1 MAIISRIRSYGV
13 ISLAI
18 GVLILLLFV
27 LQSWLTGG
35 NGFSIFGG
43 ASDKVGVIN
52 GESIKQD
59 QWRAMLQEQSELF
72 SYNNSQA
79 HGLENDVW
87 NSLIENTLLS
97 PEYQSLGLMVTDE
110 ELDEILFGN
119 FLSAYVKSTFYQG
132 QDSLPFK
139 EQMRESF
146 KKMETDK
153 PNLFT
158 GYRKLVIEKRLKEK
172 YDALVSAGAYV
183 NSLDAKSLFH
193 QANDKASIVYVV
205 KPYAQIMESEISF
218 SNDDIENYYNEHKND
233 RDFKQERS
241 RTISY
246 VRIPLVTSA
255 ADSAATLESLQTIAT
270 AFKAS
275 KTSKADSLFAVTNS
289 GNPANA
295 KVKYALGTFP
305 EPFNSQVFSDSV
317 GRVMGPF
324 VSGGVARVVKL
335 TSRGT
340 EIDSVQARHILFKE
354 KGASGKA
361 KADSL
366 KKVIQ
371 AKKNFAE
378 MATKYSTDPGS
389 AIKGGD
395 LGMFARGAMVPEFDA
410 ACFNG
415 KVGDLQ
421 IVESQFGTHLIEVTK
436 KGSPKAVTYYA
447 QVERPIA
454 PSAATKKETYQK
466 AVDFIQ
472 NHGDSAS
479 FRAGAVESYGGLTSS
494 PNVRPEAT
502 AVSGVQ
508 SASDIIVWTY
518 NPETKEGAISQ
529 PISVDDGIVVVCL
542 MEIKEKG
549 VPSLRNVY
557 DRVKQ
562 EVIKE
567 KKAEKYMAMMTG
579 SSLEEIAGKV
589 SGQVMTFETL
599 SMAMRNIPSSGVQE
613 TESAAV
619 GAAFGL
625 PTGNISAPIQGKGGV
640 YVIQRAADVT
650 RVESPDN
657 YVSFRKD
664 KMRGQK
670 SSAPMTLFNSLR
682 EAAEIEDY
690 RFFPED

>member
-1 MAIISRIRSYGV
+1 MAMISTLRKQGWLV
-13 ISLAI
+13 LALVGI
-18 GVLILLLFV
+18 GIVGFLIPYDAV
-27 LQSWLTGG
+27 MAM
-35 NGFSIFGG
+35 FGG
-43 ASDKVGVIN
+43 PSDKVGVIN
-52 GESIKQD
+52 GENIKQD

-72 SYNNSQA
+72 SYNNSQT

-87 NSLIENTLLS
+87 NNLIENTLLQ
-97 PEYQSLGLMVTDE
+97 PEYQSLGLLVTDE

-119 FLSAYVKSTFYQG
+119 YLSSYVKSTFYQG

-146 KKMETDK
+146 KKMETEK
-153 PNLFT
+153 PTLFT
-158 GYRKLVIEKRLKEK
+158 GYRRLVIEKRLKEK

-193 QANDKASIVYVV
+193 QSNDKAAIVYVV

-218 SNDDIENYYNEHKND
+218 SNEDIETYYNDHKND

-241 RTISY
+241 RTIAY

-255 ADSAATLESLQTIAT
+255 ADSAATLESLQAL
-270 AFKAS
+270 AASFKAS
-275 KTSKADSLFAVTNS
+275 KNAKEDSLFAAING

-295 KVKYALGTFP
+295 KVKYAAGAFP
-305 EPFNSQVFSDSV
+305 EPFNSQVASDSI

-354 KGASGKA
+354 KGAAGKA
-361 KADSL
+361 KCDSL
-366 KKVIQ
+366 KQLISS
-371 AKKNFAE
+371 KKGKFAE
-378 MATKYSTDPGS
+378 LATKYSTDPGS
-389 AIKGGD
+389 AVKGGD
-395 LGMFARGAMVPEFDA
+395 LGMFGRGAMVAEFDA

-421 IVESQFGTHLIEVTK
+421 IVETQFGTHLIEVTK
-436 KGSPKAVTYYA
+436 KGAAKPVSYYA
-447 QVERPIA
+447 QIERPIV
-454 PSAATKKETYQK
+454 PSTATKKETYQK
-466 AVDFIQ
+466 AIDFIQ

-479 FRAGAVESYGGLTSS
+479 FRAGAVESYGGLTYS

-508 SASDIIVWTY
+508 NASEIIGWTY
-518 NPETKEGAISQ
+518 NPETEEGAISQ

-542 MEIKEKG
+542 MEVKEKG

-579 SSLEEIAGKV
+579 SSMEEIAGKV
-589 SGQVMTFETL
+589 SGQVMTFESL

-613 TESAAV
+613 TESAAI

-625 PTGNISAPIQGKGGV
+625 PTGNISAPIKGKGGV

-664 KMRGQK
+664 KLRGQNA
-670 SSAPMTLFNSLR
+670 SAPMTLFNSLR

>member
-1 MAIISRIRSYGV
+1 MAMISTLRKQGWLV
-13 ISLAI
+13 LALVGI
-18 GVLILLLFV
+18 GIVGFLIPYDAV
-27 LQSWLTGG
+27 MAM
-35 NGFSIFGG
+35 FGG
-43 ASDKVGVIN
+43 PSDKVGVIN

-72 SYNNSQA
+72 SYNNSQS

-87 NSLIENTLLS
+87 NNLIENTLLQ

-119 FLSAYVKSTFYQG
+119 FLSSYVKSTFYQG

-146 KKMETDK
+146 KKMETEK

-158 GYRKLVIEKRLKEK
+158 GYRRLVIEKRLKEK
-172 YDALVSAGAYV
+172 YDALVGAGAYV

-193 QANDKASIVYVV
+193 QSNDKASIVYVV

-218 SNDDIENYYNEHKND
+218 SNEDIENYYNEHKND

-241 RTISY
+241 RTIAY

-255 ADSAATLESLQTIAT
+255 ADSSATLESLNAL
-270 AFKAS
+270 AASFKAS
-275 KTSKADSLFAVTNS
+275 KNAKEDSTFAVLNS

-295 KVKYALGTFP
+295 KMKYALGTFP
-305 EPFNSQVFSDSV
+305 EPFNSQILSDSV

-354 KGASGKA
+354 KGAAGKA
-361 KADSL
+361 KCDSL
-366 KKVIQ
+366 KQLITS
-371 AKKNFAE
+371 KKGKFAE
-378 MATKYSTDPGS
+378 LATKYSTDPGS
-389 AIKGGD
+389 AVKGGD
-395 LGMFARGAMVPEFDA
+395 LGMFGRGAMVPEFDA

-421 IVESQFGTHLIEVTK
+421 IVETQFGTHLIEVTK
-436 KGSPKAVTYYA
+436 KGSAKPVTYYA

-466 AVDFIQ
+466 AIDFIQ

-479 FRAGAVESYGGLTSS
+479 FRAGAVESYGGLTYS

-508 SASDIIVWTY
+508 NASEIIGWTY
-518 NPETKEGAISQ
+518 NPETEEGAISQ

-579 SSLEEIAGKV
+579 SSMEEIAGKV
-589 SGQVMTFETL
+589 SAQVMTFENL

-613 TESAAV
+613 TESAAI

-625 PTGNISAPIQGKGGV
+625 PTGNISAPIKGKGGV
-640 YVIQRAADVT
+640 YVIQRIADVT

-657 YVSFRKD
+657 YVTFRKD

-670 SSAPMTLFNSLR
+670 ASAPMTLFNSFR

>member
-1 MAIISRIRSYGV
+1 MAMISTLRKQGWLV
-13 ISLAI
+13 LAI
-18 GVLILLLFV
+18 VGIGIVGFLIPYDAV
-27 LQSWLTGG
+27 MAM
-35 NGFSIFGG
+35 FGG
-43 ASDKVGVIN
+43 SSDKVGVIN
-52 GESIKQD
+52 GENIKQD

-87 NSLIENTLLS
+87 NNLIENTLLQ

-119 FLSAYVKSTFYQG
+119 FLSSYVKSTFYQG

-158 GYRKLVIEKRLKEK
+158 GYRRLVIEKRLKEK

-193 QANDKASIVYVV
+193 QSNDKASIVYVV

-255 ADSAATLESLQTIAT
+255 ADSAATLESLQTIAK

-275 KTSKADSLFAVTNS
+275 KTAKADSLFAITNS

-295 KVKYALGTFP
+295 KVKYALGSFP
-305 EPFNSQVFSDSV
+305 EPFNSQAFSDSV

-324 VSGGVARVVKL
+324 VSGGVARVIKL

-479 FRAGAVESYGGLTSS
+479 FRAGAVETYGGLTYS

-518 NPETKEGAISQ
+518 NPETKEGSISQ

-567 KKAEKYMAMMTG
+567 KKAEKYMALMTG

-599 SMAMRNIPSSGVQE
+599 SMAMRNIPTSGVQE
-613 TESAAV
+613 TE
-619 GAAFGL
+619 
-625 PTGNISAPIQGKGGV
+625 
-640 YVIQRAADVT
+640 
-650 RVESPDN
+650 
-657 YVSFRKD
+657 
-664 KMRGQK
+664 
-670 SSAPMTLFNSLR
+670 
-682 EAAEIEDY
+682 
-690 RFFPED
+690 

>member
-1 MAIISRIRSYGV
+1 MAMISTLRKQGWLV
-13 ISLAI
+13 LALVGI
-18 GVLILLLFV
+18 GIVGFLIPYDAV
-27 LQSWLTGG
+27 MAM
-35 NGFSIFGG
+35 FGG
-43 ASDKVGVIN
+43 PSDKVGVIN
-52 GESIKQD
+52 GENIKQD

-72 SYNNSQA
+72 SYNNSQT

-87 NSLIENTLLS
+87 NNLIENTLLQ

-119 FLSAYVKSTFYQG
+119 FLSSYVKSTFYQG

-146 KKMETDK
+146 KKMETEK

-158 GYRKLVIEKRLKEK
+158 GYRRLVVEKRLKEK

-193 QANDKASIVYVV
+193 ASNDKASIVYVV

-218 SNDDIENYYNEHKND
+218 SNEDIENYYNEHKND

-241 RTISY
+241 RTIAY

-255 ADSAATLESLQTIAT
+255 ADSSATLESLNAL
-270 AFKAS
+270 AASFKAS
-275 KTSKADSLFAVTNS
+275 KNAKEDSTFAVLNS

-305 EPFNSQVFSDSV
+305 EPFNTQILSDSI

-324 VSGGVARVVKL
+324 VSGGIARVVKL
-335 TSRGT
+335 TSRGS

-354 KGASGKA
+354 KGAAGKA
-361 KADSL
+361 KCDSL
-366 KKVIQ
+366 KQLITS
-371 AKKNFAE
+371 KKGKFAE
-378 MATKYSTDPGS
+378 LATKYSTDAGS
-389 AIKGGD
+389 AVKGGD
-395 LGMFARGAMVPEFDA
+395 LGMFGRGAMVAEFDA

-415 KVGDLQ
+415 KVGELQ
-421 IVESQFGTHLIEVTK
+421 IVETQFGTHLIEVTK
-436 KGSPKAVTYYA
+436 KGSAKPVTYYA

-479 FRAGAVESYGGLTSS
+479 FRAGAVESYGGLTYS

-508 SASDIIVWTY
+508 NASEIIGWTF
-518 NPETKEGAISQ
+518 NPETEEGAISQ

-579 SSLEEIAGKV
+579 SSMEEIAGKV
-589 SGQVMTFETL
+589 SAQVMTFENL
-599 SMAMRNIPSSGVQE
+599 SMAMRNIPSSGVSE
-613 TESAAV
+613 TESAAI

-625 PTGNISAPIQGKGGV
+625 PTGNISAPIKGKGGV
-640 YVIQRAADVT
+640 YVIQRVADVT

-670 SSAPMTLFNSLR
+670 ASAPMTLFNSLR

>member
-1 MAIISRIRSYGV
+1 MAMISTLRKQGWLV
-13 ISLAI
+13 LALVGI
-18 GVLILLLFV
+18 GIVGFLIPYDAV
-27 LQSWLTGG
+27 MAM
-35 NGFSIFGG
+35 FGG
-43 ASDKVGVIN
+43 PSDKVGVIN

-87 NSLIENTLLS
+87 NNLIENTLLQ

-119 FLSAYVKSTFYQG
+119 FLSSYVKSTFYQG

-146 KKMETDK
+146 KKMETEK

-158 GYRKLVIEKRLKEK
+158 GYRRLVVEKRLKEK

-193 QANDKASIVYVV
+193 ASNDKASIVYVV

-218 SNDDIENYYNEHKND
+218 SNEDIENYYNEHKND

-241 RTISY
+241 RTIAY

-255 ADSAATLESLQTIAT
+255 ADSSATLESLNAL
-270 AFKAS
+270 AASFKAS
-275 KTSKADSLFAVTNS
+275 KNAKEDSTFAVLNS

-305 EPFNSQVFSDSV
+305 EPFNTQILSDSI

-324 VSGGVARVVKL
+324 VSGGIARVVKL
-335 TSRGT
+335 TSRGS

-354 KGASGKA
+354 KGAAGKA
-361 KADSL
+361 KCDSL
-366 KKVIQ
+366 KQLITS
-371 AKKNFAE
+371 KKGKFAE
-378 MATKYSTDPGS
+378 LATKYSTDPGS
-389 AIKGGD
+389 AVKGGD
-395 LGMFARGAMVPEFDA
+395 LGMFGRGAMVAEFDA

-415 KVGDLQ
+415 KVGELQ
-421 IVESQFGTHLIEVTK
+421 IVETQFGTHLIEVTK
-436 KGSPKAVTYYA
+436 KGAAKPVTYYA

-479 FRAGAVESYGGLTSS
+479 FRAGAVESYGGLTYS

-508 SASDIIVWTY
+508 NASEIIGWTY
-518 NPETKEGAISQ
+518 NPETEEGAISQ

-549 VPSLRNVY
+549 VPSLRNAY

-589 SGQVMTFETL
+589 SGQVKKFENL
-599 SMAMRNIPSSGVQE
+599 SMAMRNIPESGVSE
-613 TESAAV
+613 TESAAI

-625 PTGNISAPIQGKGGV
+625 PTGNISAPIKGKGGV
-640 YVIQRAADVT
+640 YVIQRVADVT

-670 SSAPMTLFNSLR
+670 ASAPMTLFNSLR

>member
-1 MAIISRIRSYGV
+1 
-13 ISLAI
+13 
-18 GVLILLLFV
+18 
-27 LQSWLTGG
+27 
-35 NGFSIFGG
+35 
-43 ASDKVGVIN
+43 
-52 GESIKQD
+52 
-59 QWRAMLQEQSELF
+59 
-72 SYNNSQA
+72 
-79 HGLENDVW
+79 
-87 NSLIENTLLS
+87 
-97 PEYQSLGLMVTDE
+97 
-110 ELDEILFGN
+110 
-119 FLSAYVKSTFYQG
+119 VKSTFYQG

-146 KKMETDK
+146 KKMETEK

-158 GYRKLVIEKRLKEK
+158 GYRRLVVEKRLKEK

-193 QANDKASIVYVV
+193 ASNDKASIVYVV

-218 SNDDIENYYNEHKND
+218 SNEDIENYYNEHKND

-241 RTISY
+241 RTIAY

-255 ADSAATLESLQTIAT
+255 ADSSATLESLNAL
-270 AFKAS
+270 AASFKAS
-275 KTSKADSLFAVTNS
+275 KNAKEDSTFAVLNS

-305 EPFNSQVFSDSV
+305 EPFNTQILSDSI

-324 VSGGVARVVKL
+324 VSGGIARVVKL
-335 TSRGT
+335 TSRGS

-354 KGASGKA
+354 KGAAGKA
-361 KADSL
+361 KCDSL
-366 KKVIQ
+366 KQLITS
-371 AKKNFAE
+371 KKGKFAE
-378 MATKYSTDPGS
+378 LATKYSTDAGS
-389 AIKGGD
+389 AVKGGD
-395 LGMFARGAMVPEFDA
+395 LGMFGRGAMVAEFDA

-415 KVGDLQ
+415 KVGELQ
-421 IVESQFGTHLIEVTK
+421 IVETQFGTHLIEVTK
-436 KGSPKAVTYYA
+436 KGTARPVTYYA

-479 FRAGAVESYGGLTSS
+479 FRAGAVESYGGLTYS

-508 SASDIIVWTY
+508 NASEIIGWTY
-518 NPETKEGAISQ
+518 NPETEEGAISQ

-579 SSLEEIAGKV
+579 SSMEEIAGKV
-589 SGQVMTFETL
+589 SAQVMTFENL
-599 SMAMRNIPSSGVQE
+599 SMAMRNIPSSGVSE
-613 TESAAV
+613 TESAAI

-625 PTGNISAPIQGKGGV
+625 PTGNISAPIKGKGGV
-640 YVIQRAADVT
+640 YVIQRVADVT

>member
-1 MAIISRIRSYGV
+1 MAMISTLRKQGWLV
-13 ISLAI
+13 LALVGI
-18 GVLILLLFV
+18 GIVGFLIPYDAV
-27 LQSWLTGG
+27 MAM
-35 NGFSIFGG
+35 FGG
-43 ASDKVGVIN
+43 SSDKVGVIN
-52 GESIKQD
+52 GETIKQD

-87 NSLIENTLLS
+87 NNLVETTLLQ

-110 ELDEILFGN
+110 ELDEILFGKY
-119 FLSAYVKSTFYQG
+119 LSSYVLSTFYQG

-158 GYRKLVIEKRLKEK
+158 GYRRLVIEKRLKEK
-172 YDALVSAGAYV
+172 YDALVGAGAYV

-193 QANDKASIVYVV
+193 QSNDKASIVYVV
-205 KPYAQIMESEISF
+205 KPYVQIMESEITF
-218 SNDDIENYYNEHKND
+218 SNEDIENYYNEHKND

-241 RTISY
+241 RTIAY

-255 ADSAATLESLQTIAT
+255 ADSAATIESLQAL
-270 AFKAS
+270 AVSFKAS
-275 KTSKADSLFAVTNS
+275 KNAKEDSLFAAING

-295 KVKYALGTFP
+295 KVKYAAGSFP
-305 EPFNSQVFSDSV
+305 EPFNTQMAADSI

-324 VSGGVARVVKL
+324 VTEGIARVVKL

-354 KGASGKA
+354 KGPAGKA

-366 KKVIQ
+366 KKEIQ
-371 AKKNFAE
+371 SKKNFAE

-389 AIKGGD
+389 AVKGGD

-421 IVESQFGTHLIEVTK
+421 VVESQFGTHLIEVTK
-436 KGSPKAVTYYA
+436 KGASKPVTYYA
-447 QVERPIA
+447 QVEKTVS

-466 AVDFIQ
+466 AIDFIQ
-472 NHGDSAS
+472 NHGDSVS
-479 FRAGAVESYGGLTSS
+479 FRAGAVESYGGLTYS

-508 SASDIIVWTY
+508 NGSEIISWAY
-518 NPETKEGAISQ
+518 NTETEEGTISQ
-529 PISVDDGIVVVCL
+529 PISVEDGIVVVCL

-589 SGQVMTFETL
+589 SGQVKTFENL
-599 SMAMRNIPSSGVQE
+599 SLAMRNIPESGVSE
-613 TESAAV
+613 TESAAI

-625 PTGNISAPIQGKGGV
+625 PTGNISAPIKGKGGV

-657 YVSFRKD
+657 YVAFRKD

-670 SSAPMTLFNSLR
+670 ASAPTTLFNSLR

>member
-1 MAIISRIRSYGV
+1 MAMISTLRKQGWLV
-13 ISLAI
+13 LALVGI
-18 GVLILLLFV
+18 GIVGFLIPYDA
-27 LQSWLTGG
+27 
-35 NGFSIFGG
+35 IMAMFGG
-43 ASDKVGVIN
+43 PSDKVGVIN
-52 GESIKQD
+52 GETVKQD
-59 QWRAMLQEQSELF
+59 QWRTMLQEQSELF
-72 SYNNSQA
+72 SYNNSQT

-87 NSLIENTLLS
+87 TNLIENTLLQ

-110 ELDEILFGN
+110 ELDEILFGKY
-119 FLSAYVKSTFYQG
+119 LSSYVKSTFYQG

-146 KKMETDK
+146 KKMETEK
-153 PNLFT
+153 PNLFN
-158 GYRKLVIEKRLKEK
+158 GYRRLVIEKRLKEK
-172 YDALVSAGAYV
+172 YDALVGAGAYV

-193 QANDKASIVYVV
+193 QSNDKAAIVYVV

-218 SNDDIENYYNEHKND
+218 SNEDIESYYNEHKND

-241 RTISY
+241 RTIAY
-246 VRIPLVTSA
+246 VRIPLITSA
-255 ADSAATLESLQTIAT
+255 GDSAATIESLQAL
-270 AFKAS
+270 AASLKAS
-275 KTSKADSLFAVTNS
+275 KTAKDDSLFAAING

-295 KVKYALGTFP
+295 KVKYAAGSFP
-305 EPFNSQVFSDSV
+305 EPFNSQLASDSI
-317 GRVMGPF
+317 GRVLGPF
-324 VSGGVARVVKL
+324 VSGGIARVVKL

-354 KGASGKA
+354 KGAAGKA
-361 KADSL
+361 KCDSL
-366 KKVIQ
+366 KQLITS
-371 AKKNFAE
+371 KKGKFAE
-378 MATKYSTDPGS
+378 LATKYSTDPGS
-389 AIKGGD
+389 AVKGGD
-395 LGMFARGAMVPEFDA
+395 LGMFSRGAMVAEFDA

-421 IVESQFGTHLIEVTK
+421 IVETQFGTHLIEVTK
-436 KGSPKAVTYYA
+436 KGAAKPVTYYA
-447 QVERPIA
+447 QIERPIV

-472 NHGDSAS
+472 NHGDSVS
-479 FRAGAVESYGGLTSS
+479 FRAGAVESYGSLIFS

-502 AVSGVQ
+502 AISGVQ
-508 SASDIIVWTY
+508 NASEIISWTY
-518 NPETKEGAISQ
+518 NPETEEGAISQ

-579 SSLEEIAGKV
+579 SSMEEIAGKV
-589 SGQVMTFETL
+589 SSQVMTFESL
-599 SMAMRNIPSSGVQE
+599 SMAMRNIPASGVQE
-613 TESAAV
+613 TESAV
-619 GAAFGL
+619 IGAAFGL
-625 PTGNISAPIQGKGGV
+625 PTGNISAPIKGKGGV

-670 SSAPMTLFNSLR
+670 ASAPMTLFNSLR

>member
-1 MAIISRIRSYGV
+1 MAMISTLRKQGWLV
-13 ISLAI
+13 LALVGI
-18 GVLILLLFV
+18 GIVGFLIPYDAV
-27 LQSWLTGG
+27 MAM
-35 NGFSIFGG
+35 FGG
-43 ASDKVGVIN
+43 PSDKVGVIN

-72 SYNNSQA
+72 SYNNSQT

-87 NSLIENTLLS
+87 NNLIENTLLQ

-119 FLSAYVKSTFYQG
+119 FLSSYVKSTFYQG

-146 KKMETDK
+146 KKMETEK

-158 GYRKLVIEKRLKEK
+158 GYRRLVIEKRLKEK
-172 YDALVSAGAYV
+172 YDALVGAGAYV

-193 QANDKASIVYVV
+193 QSNDKASIVYVV

-218 SNDDIENYYNEHKND
+218 SNEDIENYYNEHKND

-241 RTISY
+241 RTIAY
-246 VRIPLVTSA
+246 VRIPLLTSA
-255 ADSAATLESLQTIAT
+255 ADSSATLESLQTIA
-270 AFKAS
+270 ASFKAN
-275 KTSKADSLFAVTNS
+275 KTSKEDSTFAILNS
-289 GNPANA
+289 GNPANG
-295 KVKYALGTFP
+295 KVKYALGSFP
-305 EPFNSQVFSDSV
+305 EPFNSQVASDSI

-324 VSGGVARVVKL
+324 VSGGIARVVKL

-340 EIDSVQARHILFKE
+340 EVDSVQARHILFKE
-354 KGASGKA
+354 KGAAGKA

-371 AKKNFAE
+371 SKKNFAE

-389 AIKGGD
+389 AVKGGD
-395 LGMFARGAMVPEFDA
+395 LGMFGRGAMVAEFDA

-421 IVESQFGTHLIEVTK
+421 IVETQFGTHLIEVTK
-436 KGSPKAVTYYA
+436 KGAPKTVTYYA

-454 PSAATKKETYQK
+454 PSATTKKETYQK
-466 AVDFIQ
+466 AIDFIQ

-479 FRAGAVESYGGLTSS
+479 FRAGAVESYGGLTYS

-508 SASDIIVWTY
+508 NAAEIIGWTY
-518 NPETKEGAISQ
+518 NPETEEGAISQ

-542 MEIKEKG
+542 MEVKEKG

-589 SGQVMTFETL
+589 SGQVMTFENL
-599 SMAMRNIPSSGVQE
+599 SMAMRNIPASGVQE
-613 TESAAV
+613 TESAAI

-625 PTGNISAPIQGKGGV
+625 PTGNISAPIKGKGGV
-640 YVIQRAADVT
+640 YVIQRVADVT

-670 SSAPMTLFNSLR
+670 ASAPMTLFNSLR

>member
-1 MAIISRIRSYGV
+1 MAMISTLRKQGWLV
-13 ISLAI
+13 LALVGI
-18 GVLILLLFV
+18 GIVGFLIPYDAV
-27 LQSWLTGG
+27 MAM
-35 NGFSIFGG
+35 FGG
-43 ASDKVGVIN
+43 PSDKVGVIN
-52 GESIKQD
+52 GENIKQD

-72 SYNNSQA
+72 SYNNSQT

-87 NSLIENTLLS
+87 NNLIENTLLQ

-119 FLSAYVKSTFYQG
+119 FLSSYVKSTFYQG

-146 KKMETDK
+146 KKMETEK

-158 GYRKLVIEKRLKEK
+158 GYRRLVVEKRLKEK

-193 QANDKASIVYVV
+193 ASNDKASIVYVV

-218 SNDDIENYYNEHKND
+218 SNEDIENYYNEHKND

-241 RTISY
+241 RTIAY

-255 ADSAATLESLQTIAT
+255 ADSSATLESLNAL
-270 AFKAS
+270 AASFKAS
-275 KTSKADSLFAVTNS
+275 KNAKEDSTFAVLNS

-305 EPFNSQVFSDSV
+305 EPFNTQILSDSI

-324 VSGGVARVVKL
+324 VSGGIARVVKL
-335 TSRGT
+335 TSRGS

-354 KGASGKA
+354 KGAAGKA
-361 KADSL
+361 KCDSL
-366 KKVIQ
+366 KQLITS
-371 AKKNFAE
+371 KKGKFAE
-378 MATKYSTDPGS
+378 LATKYSTDAGS
-389 AIKGGD
+389 AVKGGD
-395 LGMFARGAMVPEFDA
+395 LGMFGRGAMVAEFDA

-415 KVGDLQ
+415 KVGELQ
-421 IVESQFGTHLIEVTK
+421 IVETQFGTHLIEVTK
-436 KGSPKAVTYYA
+436 KGAARPVTYYA

-479 FRAGAVESYGGLTSS
+479 FRAGAVESYGGLTYS

-508 SASDIIVWTY
+508 NASEIIGWTY
-518 NPETKEGAISQ
+518 NPETEEGAISQ

-579 SSLEEIAGKV
+579 SSMEEIAGKV
-589 SGQVMTFETL
+589 SAQVMTFENL
-599 SMAMRNIPSSGVQE
+599 SMAMRNIPSSGVSE
-613 TESAAV
+613 TESAAI

-625 PTGNISAPIQGKGGV
+625 PTGNISAPIKGKGGV
-640 YVIQRAADVT
+640 YVIQRVADVT

>member
-1 MAIISRIRSYGV
+1 MAMISTLRKQGWLV
-13 ISLAI
+13 LALVGI
-18 GVLILLLFV
+18 GIVGFLIPYDAV
-27 LQSWLTGG
+27 MAM
-35 NGFSIFGG
+35 FGG
-43 ASDKVGVIN
+43 PSDKVGVIN
-52 GESIKQD
+52 GENIKQD

-72 SYNNSQA
+72 SYNNSQT

-87 NSLIENTLLS
+87 NNLIENTLLQ

-119 FLSAYVKSTFYQG
+119 FLSSYVKSTFYQG

-146 KKMETDK
+146 KKMETEK

-158 GYRKLVIEKRLKEK
+158 GYRRLVVEKRLKEK

-193 QANDKASIVYVV
+193 ASNDKASIVYVV

-218 SNDDIENYYNEHKND
+218 SNEDIENYYNEHKND

-241 RTISY
+241 RTIAY

-255 ADSAATLESLQTIAT
+255 ADSSATLESLNAL
-270 AFKAS
+270 AASFKAS
-275 KTSKADSLFAVTNS
+275 KNAKEDSTFAVLNS

-305 EPFNSQVFSDSV
+305 EPFNTQILSDSI

-324 VSGGVARVVKL
+324 VSGGIARVVKL
-335 TSRGT
+335 TSRGS

-354 KGASGKA
+354 KGAAGKA
-361 KADSL
+361 KCDSL
-366 KKVIQ
+366 KQLITS
-371 AKKNFAE
+371 KKGKFAE
-378 MATKYSTDPGS
+378 LATKYSTDAGS
-389 AIKGGD
+389 AVKGGD
-395 LGMFARGAMVPEFDA
+395 LGMFGRGAMVAEFDA

-415 KVGDLQ
+415 KVGELQ
-421 IVESQFGTHLIEVTK
+421 IVETQFGTHLIEVTK
-436 KGSPKAVTYYA
+436 KGAARPVTYYA

-479 FRAGAVESYGGLTSS
+479 FRAGAVESYGGLTYS

-508 SASDIIVWTY
+508 NASEIIGWTY
-518 NPETKEGAISQ
+518 NPETEEGAISQ

-579 SSLEEIAGKV
+579 SSMEEIAGKV
-589 SGQVMTFETL
+589 SAQVMTFENL
-599 SMAMRNIPSSGVQE
+599 SMAMRNIPSSGVSE
-613 TESAAV
+613 TESAAI

-625 PTGNISAPIQGKGGV
+625 PTGNISAPIKGKGGV
-640 YVIQRAADVT
+640 YVIQRVADVT

-670 SSAPMTLFNSLR
+670 ASAPMTLFNSLR

>member
-1 MAIISRIRSYGV
+1 MAMISTLRKQGWLV
-13 ISLAI
+13 LALVGI
-18 GVLILLLFV
+18 GIVGFLIPYDAV
-27 LQSWLTGG
+27 MAM
-35 NGFSIFGG
+35 FGG
-43 ASDKVGVIN
+43 SSDKVGVIN

-146 KKMETDK
+146 KKMETEK

-172 YDALVSAGAYV
+172 YDALVGAGAYV

-193 QANDKASIVYVV
+193 QSNDKASIVYVV

-255 ADSAATLESLQTIAT
+255 ADSAATLESLQTIAA

-275 KTSKADSLFAVTNS
+275 KTAKADSLFAITNS

-295 KVKYALGTFP
+295 KVKYALGSFP

-436 KGSPKAVTYYA
+436 KGSPKAVNYYA

-479 FRAGAVESYGGLTSS
+479 FRAGAVESYGGLTYS

-508 SASDIIVWTY
+508 SASNIIVWTY
-518 NPETKEGAISQ
+518 NPATKEGSISQ

-599 SMAMRNIPSSGVQE
+599 SMAMRNIPTSGVQE

>member
-1 MAIISRIRSYGV
+1 MISTLRKQGWLVLALVGIGIVGFLIPYDAVMAM
-13 ISLAI
+13 
-18 GVLILLLFV
+18 
-27 LQSWLTGG
+27 
-35 NGFSIFGG
+35 FGG
-43 ASDKVGVIN
+43 PSDKVGVIN

-87 NSLIENTLLS
+87 NNLIENTLLQ

-119 FLSAYVKSTFYQG
+119 FLSSYVKSTFYQG

-158 GYRKLVIEKRLKEK
+158 GYRRLVIEKRLKEK

-218 SNDDIENYYNEHKND
+218 SNDDIESYYNEHKND

-255 ADSAATLESLQTIAT
+255 ADSAATLESLQTIAA

-275 KTSKADSLFAVTNS
+275 KTAKADSLFAITNS

-295 KVKYALGTFP
+295 KVKYALGSFP

-371 AKKNFAE
+371 SKKNFAE

-395 LGMFARGAMVPEFDA
+395 LGMFGRGAMVAEFDA

-421 IVESQFGTHLIEVTK
+421 IVETQFGTHLIEVTK
-436 KGSPKAVTYYA
+436 KGAPKAVTYYA

-479 FRAGAVESYGGLTSS
+479 FRAGAVESYGGLTYS
-494 PNVRPEAT
+494 PNVRPEST
-502 AVSGVQ
+502 AVNGVQ

-518 NPETKEGAISQ
+518 NPETKEGSISQ

-613 TESAAV
+613 TESAAI

-670 SSAPMTLFNSLR
+670 SSAPMSLFNSLR
-682 EAAEIEDY
+682 ESAEIEDY

>member
-1 MAIISRIRSYGV
+1 MAMISTLRKQGWLV
-13 ISLAI
+13 LALVGI
-18 GVLILLLFV
+18 GIVGFLIPYDAV
-27 LQSWLTGG
+27 MAM
-35 NGFSIFGG
+35 FGG
-43 ASDKVGVIN
+43 PSDKVGVIN
-52 GESIKQD
+52 GENIKQD

-72 SYNNSQA
+72 SYNNSQT

-87 NSLIENTLLS
+87 NNLIENTLLQ

-110 ELDEILFGN
+110 ELDEILFGKY
-119 FLSAYVKSTFYQG
+119 LSSYVKSTFYQG

-146 KKMETDK
+146 KKMETEK
-153 PNLFT
+153 PTLFT
-158 GYRKLVIEKRLKEK
+158 GYRRLVIEKRLKEK

-193 QANDKASIVYVV
+193 QSNDKAAIVYVV

-218 SNDDIENYYNEHKND
+218 SNEDIETYYNDHKND

-241 RTISY
+241 RTIAY

-255 ADSAATLESLQTIAT
+255 ADSAATLESLQAL
-270 AFKAS
+270 AASFKAS
-275 KTSKADSLFAVTNS
+275 KNAKEDSLFAAING

-295 KVKYALGTFP
+295 KVKYAAGTFP
-305 EPFNSQVFSDSV
+305 EPFNSQVTSDSI

-354 KGASGKA
+354 KGAAGKA
-361 KADSL
+361 KCDSL
-366 KKVIQ
+366 KQLISS
-371 AKKNFAE
+371 KKGKFAE
-378 MATKYSTDPGS
+378 LATKFSTDPGS
-389 AIKGGD
+389 AVKGGD
-395 LGMFARGAMVPEFDA
+395 LGMFGRGAMVAEFDA

-421 IVESQFGTHLIEVTK
+421 IVETQFGTHLIEVTK
-436 KGSPKAVTYYA
+436 KGAAKPVSYYA
-447 QVERPIA
+447 QIERPIA
-454 PSAATKKETYQK
+454 PSTATKKDTYQK
-466 AVDFIQ
+466 AIDFIQ

-479 FRAGAVESYGGLTSS
+479 FRAGAVESYGGLTYS

-508 SASDIIVWTY
+508 NASEIIGWTY
-518 NPETKEGAISQ
+518 NPETEEGAISQ

-542 MEIKEKG
+542 MEVKEKG

-579 SSLEEIAGKV
+579 SSMEEIASKV
-589 SGQVMTFETL
+589 SGQVMTFESL

-613 TESAAV
+613 TESAAI

-625 PTGNISAPIQGKGGV
+625 PTGNISAPIKGKGGV

-664 KMRGQK
+664 KLRGQK
-670 SSAPMTLFNSLR
+670 ASAPMTLFNSLR

>member
-1 MAIISRIRSYGV
+1 MAMISTLRKQGWLV
-13 ISLAI
+13 LALVGI
-18 GVLILLLFV
+18 GIVGFLIPYDAV
-27 LQSWLTGG
+27 MAM
-35 NGFSIFGG
+35 FGG

-72 SYNNSQA
+72 SYDNSQT

-87 NSLIENTLLS
+87 TNLIETTLLQ

-110 ELDEILFGN
+110 ELDEILFGKY
-119 FLSAYVKSTFYQG
+119 LSSYVKSTFYQG

-146 KKMETDK
+146 KKMETEK

-158 GYRKLVIEKRLKEK
+158 GYKRMVVEKRLKEK
-172 YDALVSAGAYV
+172 YDALVGAGSYV
-183 NSLDAKSLFH
+183 NSLDAKRLFH
-193 QANDKASIVYVV
+193 QSNDKASIVYVV

-218 SNDDIENYYNEHKND
+218 SNEDIETYYNEHKND

-241 RTISY
+241 RTVAY
-246 VRIPLVTSA
+246 VRIPLLTSA
-255 ADSAATLESLQTIAT
+255 ADSSATLESLQTIA
-270 AFKAS
+270 ASFKAN
-275 KTSKADSLFAVTNS
+275 KTSKEDSTFAVLNS
-289 GNPANA
+289 GNPANG
-295 KVKYALGTFP
+295 KVKYALGSFP
-305 EPFNSQVFSDSV
+305 EPFNSQALSDSI

-324 VSGGVARVVKL
+324 VSGGIARVAKI

-340 EIDSVQARHILFKE
+340 EVDSVQARHILFKE
-354 KGASGKA
+354 KGAAGKA

-371 AKKNFAE
+371 SKKNFAE

-389 AIKGGD
+389 AVKGGD
-395 LGMFARGAMVPEFDA
+395 LGMFGRGAMVAEFDA

-421 IVESQFGTHLIEVTK
+421 IVETQFGTHLIEVTK
-436 KGSPKAVTYYA
+436 KGAAKAVTYYA
-447 QVERPIA
+447 QVERPIS

-479 FRAGAVESYGGLTSS
+479 FRAGAVESYGGLTYS
-494 PNVRPEAT
+494 PNVRPDAT

-508 SASDIIVWTY
+508 NASEIIVWTY
-518 NPETKEGAISQ
+518 NEDTEEGAISQ

-579 SSLEEIAGKV
+579 GSMEEIAGKV
-589 SGQVMTFETL
+589 SGQVMTFEAL

-613 TESAAV
+613 TESAAI

-625 PTGNISAPIQGKGGV
+625 PTGNISAPIKGKGGV
-640 YVIQRAADVT
+640 YVIQRVADVT
-650 RVESPDN
+650 NVESPDN

-664 KMRGQK
+664 KIRGQK
-670 SSAPMTLFNSLR
+670 ASAPATLFNSLR

>member
-1 MAIISRIRSYGV
+1 MAMISTLRKQGWLV
-13 ISLAI
+13 LALVGI
-18 GVLILLLFV
+18 GIVGFLIPYDAV
-27 LQSWLTGG
+27 MAM
-35 NGFSIFGG
+35 FGG

-52 GESIKQD
+52 GETIKQD

-87 NSLIENTLLS
+87 NNLIENTLLQ

-119 FLSAYVKSTFYQG
+119 FLSSYVKSTFYQG

-146 KKMETDK
+146 KKMETEK

-158 GYRKLVIEKRLKEK
+158 GYRRLVVEKRLKEK
-172 YDALVSAGAYV
+172 YDALVGAGAYV

-193 QANDKASIVYVV
+193 QSNDKASIVYVV

-241 RTISY
+241 RTIAY
-246 VRIPLVTSA
+246 VRIPLLTSS
-255 ADSAATLESLQTIAT
+255 ADSAATLESLQTIA
-270 AFKAS
+270 ASFKAS
-275 KTSKADSLFAVTNS
+275 KSAKDDSTFAILNS
-289 GNPANA
+289 GNIANG
-295 KVKYALGTFP
+295 KVKYAAGSFP
-305 EPFNSQVFSDSV
+305 EPFNSQIFADSI

-324 VSGGVARVVKL
+324 VAGGVARVVKL

-354 KGASGKA
+354 KGAAGKA

-366 KKVIQ
+366 KSVIQ
-371 AKKNFAE
+371 SKKNFAE

-389 AIKGGD
+389 AVKGGD

-436 KGSPKAVTYYA
+436 KGAPKPVTYYA
-447 QVERPIA
+447 QIERPIS
-454 PSAATKKETYQK
+454 PSAATKKDTYQK
-466 AVDFIQ
+466 AIDFIQ
-472 NHGDSAS
+472 SHGDSVS
-479 FRAGAVESYGGLTSS
+479 FRAGAVESYGGLTYS

-508 SASDIIVWTY
+508 NASEIINWTY
-518 NPETKEGAISQ
+518 NRETEEGAISQ

-589 SGQVMTFETL
+589 SGQVKTFENL
-599 SMAMRNIPSSGVQE
+599 SMAMRNIPESGIQE
-613 TESAAV
+613 TESAAI

-625 PTGNISAPIQGKGGV
+625 PTGNISAPIKGKGGI

-670 SSAPMTLFNSLR
+670 ASAPMTLFGSLR

-690 RFFPED
+690 RFYQED

>member
-1 MAIISRIRSYGV
+1 MISTLRKQGWLVLALVGIGIVGFLIPYDAVMAM
-13 ISLAI
+13 
-18 GVLILLLFV
+18 
-27 LQSWLTGG
+27 
-35 NGFSIFGG
+35 FGG
-43 ASDKVGVIN
+43 PSDKVGVIN

-72 SYNNSQA
+72 SYNNSQT

-87 NSLIENTLLS
+87 NNLIESTLLQ
-97 PEYQSLGLMVTDE
+97 PEYKSLGLMVTDE

-119 FLSAYVKSTFYQG
+119 FLSSYVKSTFYQG
-132 QDSLPFK
+132 KDSLPFK

-146 KKMETDK
+146 KQMETEK

-158 GYRKLVIEKRLKEK
+158 GYRRIVIEKRLKEK

-193 QANDKASIVYVV
+193 QSNDKAAVVYVV
-205 KPYAQIMESEISF
+205 KPYAQIQDSEISF
-218 SNDDIENYYNEHKND
+218 SDEDIEKYYNEHKND

-241 RTISY
+241 RTIAY

-255 ADSAATLESLQTIAT
+255 ADSTATLESLNAL
-270 AFKAS
+270 AASFKAS
-275 KTSKADSLFAVTNS
+275 KTVKEDSTFAILNS
-289 GNPANA
+289 GNPANG
-295 KVKYALGTFP
+295 KVKYSLGTFP
-305 EPFNSQVFSDSV
+305 EPYNSLALSDSI
-317 GRVMGPF
+317 GKVMGPF
-324 VSGGVARVVKL
+324 VSSGVARVVKL
-335 TSRGT
+335 TSRKS
-340 EIDSVQARHILFKE
+340 EVDSVQARHILFTE
-354 KGASGKA
+354 KGAGGKA
-361 KADSL
+361 KADSVR
-366 KKVIQ
+366 KVIQ
-371 AKKNFAE
+371 SKKNFAE
-378 MATKYSTDPGS
+378 MATKYSKDPGS
-389 AIKGGD
+389 AVKGGD
-395 LGMFARGAMVPEFDA
+395 LGMFGRGAMVAEFDA

-421 IVESQFGTHLIEVTK
+421 IVETQYGTHLIEVTK
-436 KGSPKAVTYYA
+436 KGAARPVTYYA
-447 QVERPIA
+447 QIERPIS
-454 PSAATKKETYQK
+454 PSAATKKATYQK

-472 NHGDSAS
+472 SHGDSVS
-479 FRAGAVESYGGLTSS
+479 FRAGAVESYGGLTYS
-494 PNVRPEAT
+494 PNIRPEAT

-508 SASDIIVWTY
+508 NASEIIGWTY
-518 NPETKEGAISQ
+518 NPETEEGSISQ
-529 PISVDDGIVVVCL
+529 PISVEDGIVVVCL

-562 EVIKE
+562 EVIKD

-589 SGQVMTFETL
+589 SGQVKTFENL
-599 SMAMRNIPSSGVQE
+599 SMAMRNIPESGVQE
-613 TESAAV
+613 TESSV
-619 GAAFGL
+619 IGAAFGL
-625 PTGNISAPIQGKGGV
+625 PTGNISAPIKGKGGV

-657 YVSFRKD
+657 YVTFRKD

-670 SSAPMTLFNSLR
+670 ASAPMTLFNSLR
-682 EAAEIEDY
+682 ESAEIEDY

>member
-1 MAIISRIRSYGV
+1 MAMISTLRKQGWLV
-13 ISLAI
+13 LALVGI
-18 GVLILLLFV
+18 GIVGFLIPYDAV
-27 LQSWLTGG
+27 MAM
-35 NGFSIFGG
+35 FGG
-43 ASDKVGVIN
+43 PSDKVGVIN

-87 NSLIENTLLS
+87 NNLIENTLLQ

-119 FLSAYVKSTFYQG
+119 FLSSYVKSTFYQG

-146 KKMETDK
+146 KKMETEK

-158 GYRKLVIEKRLKEK
+158 GYRRLVIEKRLKEK
-172 YDALVSAGAYV
+172 YDALVGAGAYV

-193 QANDKASIVYVV
+193 QSNDKASIVYVV

-218 SNDDIENYYNEHKND
+218 SNEDIENYYNEHKND

-241 RTISY
+241 RTVAY
-246 VRIPLVTSA
+246 VRIPLLTSA
-255 ADSAATLESLQTIAT
+255 ADSSATLESLQTIA
-270 AFKAS
+270 ASFKAN
-275 KTSKADSLFAVTNS
+275 KTSKEDSTFAILNS
-289 GNPANA
+289 GNPANG
-295 KVKYALGTFP
+295 KVKYAFGSFP
-305 EPFNSQVFSDSV
+305 EPFNSQVASDSI

-324 VSGGVARVVKL
+324 VSGGIARVVKL

-340 EIDSVQARHILFKE
+340 EVDSVQARHILFKE
-354 KGASGKA
+354 KGAAGKA

-371 AKKNFAE
+371 SKKNFAE

-389 AIKGGD
+389 AVKGGD
-395 LGMFARGAMVPEFDA
+395 LGMFGRGAMVAEFDA

-421 IVESQFGTHLIEVTK
+421 IVETQFGTHLIEVTK
-436 KGSPKAVTYYA
+436 KGAPKAVTYYA

-466 AVDFIQ
+466 AIDFIQ
-472 NHGDSAS
+472 THGDSAS
-479 FRAGAVESYGGLTSS
+479 FRAGAVESYGGLTYS

-502 AVSGVQ
+502 AISGVQ
-508 SASDIIVWTY
+508 NASEIIGWTY
-518 NPETKEGAISQ
+518 NPETEEGAISQ

-579 SSLEEIAGKV
+579 SSMEEIASKV
-589 SGQVMTFETL
+589 SAQVMTFESL
-599 SMAMRNIPSSGVQE
+599 SMAMRNIPASGVQE
-613 TESAAV
+613 TESAAI

-625 PTGNISAPIQGKGGV
+625 PTGNISAPIKGKGGV

-670 SSAPMTLFNSLR
+670 ASAPASLFNSLR

>member
-1 MAIISRIRSYGV
+1 MISTLRKQGWLVLALVGIGIVGFLIPYDAVMAM
-13 ISLAI
+13 
-18 GVLILLLFV
+18 
-27 LQSWLTGG
+27 
-35 NGFSIFGG
+35 FGG

-59 QWRAMLQEQSELF
+59 QWRTMLQEQSELF
-72 SYNNSQA
+72 SYNNSQT

-87 NSLIENTLLS
+87 NNLIETTLLQ

-110 ELDEILFGN
+110 ELDDILFGN
-119 FLSAYVKSTFYQG
+119 FLSSYVKSTFYQG

-146 KKMETDK
+146 KKMESEK
-153 PNLFT
+153 PNLYV
-158 GYRKLVIEKRLKEK
+158 GYRRLVVEKRLKEK
-172 YDALVSAGAYV
+172 YDALVGHGAYV

-193 QANDKASIVYVV
+193 QSNDKASIVYVV
-205 KPYAQIMESEISF
+205 KPYAQIMEGEISF
-218 SNDDIENYYNEHKND
+218 SNEDIENYYNEHKND

-241 RTISY
+241 RTIAY

-255 ADSAATLESLQTIAT
+255 ADSAATIESLQAL
-270 AFKAS
+270 AVSFKAS
-275 KTSKADSLFAVTNS
+275 KNVKEDSLFAAING

-295 KVKYALGTFP
+295 KVKYASGSFP
-305 EPFNSQVFSDSV
+305 EPFNTQMSSDSI

-324 VSGGVARVVKL
+324 VSEGIARVVKL

-354 KGASGKA
+354 KGAAGKA

-366 KKVIQ
+366 KKEIQ
-371 AKKNFAE
+371 SKKNFAE

-389 AIKGGD
+389 AVKGGD

-421 IVESQFGTHLIEVTK
+421 VVESQFGTHLIEVTK
-436 KGSPKAVTYYA
+436 KGASKPVTYYA
-447 QVERPIA
+447 QVERPVS

-466 AVDFIQ
+466 AIDFIQ
-472 NHGDSAS
+472 NHGDSVS
-479 FRAGAVESYGGLTSS
+479 FRAGAVESYGSLIFS
-494 PNVRPEAT
+494 PNIRPEAT

-508 SASDIIVWTY
+508 DASEIISWTY
-518 NPETKEGAISQ
+518 SSETEEGTISQ
-529 PISVDDGIVVVCL
+529 PISVEDGIVVVCL

-589 SGQVMTFETL
+589 SGQVKTFENL
-599 SMAMRNIPSSGVQE
+599 SMAMRNIPESGVSE
-613 TESAAV
+613 TESAAI

-625 PTGNISAPIQGKGGV
+625 PTGNISAPIKGKGGV

-657 YVSFRKD
+657 YVAFRKD

-670 SSAPMTLFNSLR
+670 ASAPTTLFNSLR

-690 RFFPED
+690 RFFSED

>member
-1 MAIISRIRSYGV
+1 MAMISTLRKQGWLV
-13 ISLAI
+13 LALVGI
-18 GVLILLLFV
+18 GIVGFLIPYDAV
-27 LQSWLTGG
+27 MAM
-35 NGFSIFGG
+35 FGG
-43 ASDKVGVIN
+43 PSDKVGVIN

-87 NSLIENTLLS
+87 NNLIETTLLQ

-119 FLSAYVKSTFYQG
+119 FLSSYVKSTFYQG

-146 KKMETDK
+146 KKMETEK
-153 PNLFT
+153 PNLFV
-158 GYRKLVIEKRLKEK
+158 GYRRLVVEKRLKEK
-172 YDALVSAGAYV
+172 YDALVGAGAYV

-193 QANDKASIVYVV
+193 QSNDKASIVYVV

-218 SNDDIENYYNEHKND
+218 SNEDIENYYNDHKND

-255 ADSAATLESLQTIAT
+255 ADSSATIESLQAL
-270 AFKAS
+270 AASFKAS
-275 KTSKADSLFAVTNS
+275 KNSKEDSLFAAING

-295 KVKYALGTFP
+295 KVKYAAGRFP
-305 EPFNSQVFSDSV
+305 EPYNTQMSSDSI
-317 GRVMGPF
+317 GLVMGPF
-324 VSGGVARVVKL
+324 VTEGVARVVKL

-354 KGASGKA
+354 KGAAGKA

-366 KKVIQ
+366 KKEIQ
-371 AKKNFAE
+371 SKKNFAE

-421 IVESQFGTHLIEVTK
+421 VVESQFGTHLIEVTK
-436 KGSPKAVTYYA
+436 KGAPKPVTYFA
-447 QVERPIA
+447 QVERPIS

-466 AVDFIQ
+466 AIDFIQ
-472 NHGDSAS
+472 NHGDSVS
-479 FRAGAVESYGGLTSS
+479 FRAGAVESFGGLTYSQ
-494 PNVRPEAT
+494 NVRPEAT

-508 SASDIIVWTY
+508 NASEIISWTY
-518 NPETKEGAISQ
+518 NPETEEGSISQ

-542 MEIKEKG
+542 MEVKEKG

-579 SSLEEIAGKV
+579 SSMEEIAGKV
-589 SGQVMTFETL
+589 SGQVKTFENL
-599 SMAMRNIPSSGVQE
+599 SMAMRNIPESGVSE

-625 PTGNISAPIQGKGGV
+625 PTGNISAPIKGKGGI

-670 SSAPMTLFNSLR
+670 ASAPMTLFNSLR

>member
-1 MAIISRIRSYGV
+1 MAMISTLRKQGWLV
-13 ISLAI
+13 LALVGI
-18 GVLILLLFV
+18 GIVGFLIPYDAV
-27 LQSWLTGG
+27 MAM
-35 NGFSIFGG
+35 FGG

-59 QWRAMLQEQSELF
+59 QWRTMLQEQSELF
-72 SYNNSQA
+72 SYNNSQT

-87 NSLIENTLLS
+87 NNLIETTLLQ

-119 FLSAYVKSTFYQG
+119 FLSSYVKSTFYQG

-146 KKMETDK
+146 KKMETEK
-153 PNLFT
+153 PNLFV
-158 GYRKLVIEKRLKEK
+158 GYRRLVIEKRLKEK
-172 YDALVSAGAYV
+172 YDALVGAGAYV

-193 QANDKASIVYVV
+193 QSNDKASIVYVV
-205 KPYAQIMESEISF
+205 KPYAQIMEGEISF
-218 SNDDIENYYNEHKND
+218 SNEDIENYYNEHKND

-241 RTISY
+241 RTIAY

-255 ADSAATLESLQTIAT
+255 ADSAATIESLQAL
-270 AFKAS
+270 AVSFKAS
-275 KTSKADSLFAVTNS
+275 KNAKEDSLFAAING

-295 KVKYALGTFP
+295 KVKYAAGSFP
-305 EPFNSQVFSDSV
+305 EPFNTQMAADSI

-324 VSGGVARVVKL
+324 VTEGIARVVKL

-354 KGASGKA
+354 KGAAGKA

-366 KKVIQ
+366 KKEIQ
-371 AKKNFAE
+371 SKKNFAE

-389 AIKGGD
+389 AVKGGD

-415 KVGDLQ
+415 KIGDLQ
-421 IVESQFGTHLIEVTK
+421 VVESQFGTHLIEVTK
-436 KGSPKAVTYYA
+436 KGASKPVTFYA
-447 QVERPIA
+447 QVERPVS

-466 AVDFIQ
+466 AIDFIQ
-472 NHGDSAS
+472 NHGDSVS
-479 FRAGAVESYGGLTSS
+479 FRAGAVESYGSLIFS

-508 SASDIIVWTY
+508 NASEIINWAY
-518 NPETKEGAISQ
+518 NTETEEGTISQ
-529 PISVDDGIVVVCL
+529 PISVEDGIVVVCL

-579 SSLEEIAGKV
+579 SSMEEIAGKV
-589 SGQVMTFETL
+589 SGQVKTFENL
-599 SMAMRNIPSSGVQE
+599 SLAMRNIPESGVSE
-613 TESAAV
+613 TENAAI

-625 PTGNISAPIQGKGGV
+625 PTGNISAPIKGKGGV

-670 SSAPMTLFNSLR
+670 ASAPTTLFNSLR

-690 RFFPED
+690 RFFAED

>member
-1 MAIISRIRSYGV
+1 MAMISTLRKQGWLV
-13 ISLAI
+13 LALVGI
-18 GVLILLLFV
+18 GIVGFLIPYDAV
-27 LQSWLTGG
+27 MAM
-35 NGFSIFGG
+35 FGG
-43 ASDKVGVIN
+43 PSDKVGVIN

-87 NSLIENTLLS
+87 NNLIENTLLQ

-119 FLSAYVKSTFYQG
+119 FLSSYVKSTFYQG

-146 KKMETDK
+146 KKMETEK

-158 GYRKLVIEKRLKEK
+158 GYRRLVVEKRLKEK

-193 QANDKASIVYVV
+193 ASNDKASIVYVV

-218 SNDDIENYYNEHKND
+218 SNEDIENYYNEHKND

-241 RTISY
+241 RTIAY

-255 ADSAATLESLQTIAT
+255 ADSSATLESLNAL
-270 AFKAS
+270 AASFKAS
-275 KTSKADSLFAVTNS
+275 KNAKEDSTFAVLNS

-305 EPFNSQVFSDSV
+305 EPFNTQILSDSI

-324 VSGGVARVVKL
+324 VSGGIARVVKL
-335 TSRGT
+335 TSRGS

-354 KGASGKA
+354 KGAAGKA
-361 KADSL
+361 KCDSL
-366 KKVIQ
+366 KQLITS
-371 AKKNFAE
+371 KKGKFAE
-378 MATKYSTDPGS
+378 LATKYSTDPGS
-389 AIKGGD
+389 AVKGGD
-395 LGMFARGAMVPEFDA
+395 LGMFGRGAMVAEFDA

-415 KVGDLQ
+415 KVGELQ
-421 IVESQFGTHLIEVTK
+421 IVETQFGTHLIEVTK
-436 KGSPKAVTYYA
+436 KGAAKPVTYYA

-479 FRAGAVESYGGLTSS
+479 FRAGAVESYGGLTYS

-508 SASDIIVWTY
+508 NASEIIGWTY
-518 NPETKEGAISQ
+518 NPETEEGAISQ

-579 SSLEEIAGKV
+579 SSMEEIAGKV
-589 SGQVMTFETL
+589 SGQVKKFENL
-599 SMAMRNIPSSGVQE
+599 SMAMRNIPESGVSE
-613 TESAAV
+613 TESAAI

-625 PTGNISAPIQGKGGV
+625 PTGNISAPIKGKGGV
-640 YVIQRAADVT
+640 YVIQRVADVT

-670 SSAPMTLFNSLR
+670 ASAPMTLFNSLR

>member
-1 MAIISRIRSYGV
+1 MAMISTLRKQGWLV
-13 ISLAI
+13 LALVGI
-18 GVLILLLFV
+18 GIVGFLIPYDAV
-27 LQSWLTGG
+27 MAM
-35 NGFSIFGG
+35 FGG
-43 ASDKVGVIN
+43 PSDKVGVIN
-52 GESIKQD
+52 GENIKQD

-72 SYNNSQA
+72 SYNNSQT

-87 NSLIENTLLS
+87 NNLIENTLLQ
-97 PEYQSLGLMVTDE
+97 PEYQSLGLLVTDE

-119 FLSAYVKSTFYQG
+119 YLSSYVKSTFYQG

-146 KKMETDK
+146 KKMETEK
-153 PNLFT
+153 PTLFA
-158 GYRKLVIEKRLKEK
+158 GYRRLVIEKRLKEK

-193 QANDKASIVYVV
+193 QSNDKAAIVYVV

-218 SNDDIENYYNEHKND
+218 SNEDIETYYNDHKND

-241 RTISY
+241 RTIAY

-255 ADSAATLESLQTIAT
+255 ADSAATLESLQAL
-270 AFKAS
+270 AASFKAS
-275 KTSKADSLFAVTNS
+275 KNAKEDSLFAAING

-295 KVKYALGTFP
+295 KVKYAAGAFP
-305 EPFNSQVFSDSV
+305 EPFNSQVASDSI

-354 KGASGKA
+354 KGAAGKA
-361 KADSL
+361 KCDSL
-366 KKVIQ
+366 KQLISS
-371 AKKNFAE
+371 KKGKFAE
-378 MATKYSTDPGS
+378 LATKYSTDPGS
-389 AIKGGD
+389 AVKGGD
-395 LGMFARGAMVPEFDA
+395 LGMFGRGAMVAEFDA

-421 IVESQFGTHLIEVTK
+421 IVETQFGTHLIEVTK
-436 KGSPKAVTYYA
+436 KGAAKPVSYYA
-447 QVERPIA
+447 QIERPIV
-454 PSAATKKETYQK
+454 PSTATKKETYQK
-466 AVDFIQ
+466 AIDFIQ

-479 FRAGAVESYGGLTSS
+479 FRAGAVESYGGLTYS

-508 SASDIIVWTY
+508 NASEIIGWTY
-518 NPETKEGAISQ
+518 NPETEEGAISQ

-542 MEIKEKG
+542 MEVKEKG

-579 SSLEEIAGKV
+579 SSMEEIAGKV
-589 SGQVMTFETL
+589 SGQVMTFESL

-613 TESAAV
+613 TESAAI

-625 PTGNISAPIQGKGGV
+625 PTGNISAPIKGKGGV

-664 KMRGQK
+664 KLRGQK
-670 SSAPMTLFNSLR
+670 ASAPMTLFNSLR

>member
-1 MAIISRIRSYGV
+1 MAMISTLRKQGWLV
-13 ISLAI
+13 LALVGI
-18 GVLILLLFV
+18 GIVGFLIPYDAV
-27 LQSWLTGG
+27 MAM
-35 NGFSIFGG
+35 FGG

-52 GESIKQD
+52 GETVKQD

-72 SYNNSQA
+72 SYNNSQT

-87 NSLIENTLLS
+87 NNLIETTLLQ
-97 PEYQSLGLMVTDE
+97 PEYNSLGLMVTDE

-119 FLSAYVKSTFYQG
+119 FLSSYVKSTFYQG

-146 KKMETDK
+146 KQMETEK
-153 PNLFT
+153 PNLFV
-158 GYRKLVIEKRLKEK
+158 GYRRLVVEKRLKEK
-172 YDALVSAGAYV
+172 YDALVGAGAYV
-183 NSLDAKSLFH
+183 NSLDAKTLFH
-193 QANDKASIVYVV
+193 QSNDKASIVYVV

-218 SNDDIENYYNEHKND
+218 SNEDIETYYNDHKND

-241 RTISY
+241 RTIAY

-255 ADSAATLESLQTIAT
+255 ADSSATLESLNAL
-270 AFKAS
+270 AASFKAS
-275 KTSKADSLFAVTNS
+275 KNAKEDSTFAVLNS

-305 EPFNSQVFSDSV
+305 EPFNSQILSDSI

-324 VSGGVARVVKL
+324 VSSGIARVVKV

-354 KGASGKA
+354 KGAAGKA
-361 KADSL
+361 KCDSL
-366 KKVIQ
+366 KQLITS
-371 AKKNFAE
+371 KKGKFAE
-378 MATKYSTDPGS
+378 LATKYSTDPGS
-389 AIKGGD
+389 AVKGGD
-395 LGMFARGAMVPEFDA
+395 LGMFGRGAMVPEFDA

-415 KVGDLQ
+415 KVGELQ

-436 KGSPKAVTYYA
+436 KGAAKPVTYYA

-466 AVDFIQ
+466 AIDFIQ
-472 NHGDSAS
+472 NHGDSSS
-479 FRAGAVESYGGLTSS
+479 FRAGAVESYGGLTLS

-502 AVSGVQ
+502 AVSGIQ
-508 SASDIIVWTY
+508 NASEIIGWTY
-518 NPETKEGAISQ
+518 NPETEEGAISQ

-542 MEIKEKG
+542 MEVKEKG

-567 KKAEKYMAMMTG
+567 KKAEKYMATMTG
-579 SSLEEIAGKV
+579 SSLEEIASKV
-589 SGQVMTFETL
+589 SGQVKKFENL
-599 SMAMRNIPSSGVQE
+599 SMAMRNIPESGVGE

-625 PTGNISAPIQGKGGV
+625 PTGNISAPIKGKGGV
-640 YVIQRAADVT
+640 YVIQRVADVT

-670 SSAPMTLFNSLR
+670 ASAPMTLFNSLR

>member
-1 MAIISRIRSYGV
+1 MAMISTLRKQGWLV
-13 ISLAI
+13 LAI
-18 GVLILLLFV
+18 VGIGIVGFLIPYDAV
-27 LQSWLTGG
+27 MAM
-35 NGFSIFGG
+35 FGG
-43 ASDKVGVIN
+43 PSDKVGVIN
-52 GESIKQD
+52 GETIKQD

-87 NSLIENTLLS
+87 NNLIENTLLQ

-119 FLSAYVKSTFYQG
+119 FLSTYVKSTFYQG

-146 KKMETDK
+146 KQMETEK
-153 PNLFT
+153 PNLFV
-158 GYRKLVIEKRLKEK
+158 GYRRLVVEKRLKEK

-193 QANDKASIVYVV
+193 QSNDKASIVYVV

-218 SNDDIENYYNEHKND
+218 SNEDIENYYNEHKND

-241 RTISY
+241 RTIAY

-255 ADSAATLESLQTIAT
+255 SDSAATIESLQAL
-270 AFKAS
+270 AASFKAS
-275 KTSKADSLFAVTNS
+275 KNAKEDSLFAAVNG

-295 KVKYALGTFP
+295 KVKYAAGSFP
-305 EPFNSQVFSDSV
+305 EPFNTQMSSDSI
-317 GRVMGPF
+317 GIVMGPF
-324 VSGGVARVVKL
+324 VTEGVARVVKL

-340 EIDSVQARHILFKE
+340 EVDSVQARHILFKE
-354 KGASGKA
+354 KGAVGKA

-366 KKVIQ
+366 KKEIQ
-371 AKKNFAE
+371 SKKNFAE

-421 IVESQFGTHLIEVTK
+421 VVESQFGTHLIEVTK
-436 KGSPKAVTYYA
+436 KGAPKPVTYYA
-447 QVERPIA
+447 QVERPVA

-466 AVDFIQ
+466 AIDFIQ
-472 NHGDSAS
+472 NHGDSVS
-479 FRAGAVESYGGLTSS
+479 FRAGAVESYGGLTYS

-508 SASDIIVWTY
+508 NASEIIGWTF
-518 NPETKEGAISQ
+518 NPETEEGSISQ

-542 MEIKEKG
+542 MEMKEKG

-567 KKAEKYMAMMTG
+567 KKAEKYMAIMTG
-579 SSLEEIAGKV
+579 SSMEEIAGKV
-589 SGQVMTFETL
+589 SGQVKTFENL
-599 SMAMRNIPSSGVQE
+599 SMAMRNIPESGVSE

-625 PTGNISAPIQGKGGV
+625 PTGNISAPIKGKGGI

-657 YVSFRKD
+657 YVAFRKD

-670 SSAPMTLFNSLR
+670 ASAPMTLFNSLR

>member
-1 MAIISRIRSYGV
+1 MISTLRKQGWLVLALVGIGIVGFLIPYDAVMAM
-13 ISLAI
+13 
-18 GVLILLLFV
+18 
-27 LQSWLTGG
+27 
-35 NGFSIFGG
+35 FGG

-52 GESIKQD
+52 GETVKQD

-87 NSLIENTLLS
+87 NNLIENTLLQ

-119 FLSAYVKSTFYQG
+119 FLSSYVKSTFYQG

-146 KKMETDK
+146 KKMETEK

-158 GYRKLVIEKRLKEK
+158 GYRRLVIEKRLKEK
-172 YDALVSAGAYV
+172 YDALVGAGAYV

-193 QANDKASIVYVV
+193 QSNDKASIVYVV

-241 RTISY
+241 RTVAY

-255 ADSAATLESLQTIAT
+255 ADSSATLESLQAIA
-270 AFKAS
+270 ASFKAN
-275 KTSKADSLFAVTNS
+275 KTSKEDSTFAILNS
-289 GNPANA
+289 GNPANG
-295 KVKYALGTFP
+295 KMKYAFGSFP
-305 EPFNSQVFSDSV
+305 EPFNSQVGSDSI

-324 VSGGVARVVKL
+324 VSGGIARVVKL

-354 KGASGKA
+354 KGAAGKA

-371 AKKNFAE
+371 SKKNFAE

-389 AIKGGD
+389 AVKGGD
-395 LGMFARGAMVPEFDA
+395 LGMFGRGAMVAEFDA

-421 IVESQFGTHLIEVTK
+421 IVETQFGTHLIEVTK
-436 KGSPKAVTYYA
+436 KGAPKAVTYYA

-454 PSAATKKETYQK
+454 PSATTKKETYQK
-466 AVDFIQ
+466 AIDFIQ
-472 NHGDSAS
+472 SHGDSAS
-479 FRAGAVESYGGLTSS
+479 FRAGAVESFGGLTYS

-502 AVSGVQ
+502 AISGVQ
-508 SASDIIVWTY
+508 NASEIIGWTY
-518 NPETKEGAISQ
+518 NSETEEGAISQ

-562 EVIKE
+562 EVIKD

-579 SSLEEIAGKV
+579 SSMEEIAGKV
-589 SGQVMTFETL
+589 SSQVMTFESL
-599 SMAMRNIPSSGVQE
+599 SMAMRNIPASGVQE
-613 TESAAV
+613 TESAAI

-625 PTGNISAPIQGKGGV
+625 PTGNISAPIKGKGGV

-670 SSAPMTLFNSLR
+670 ASAPATLFNSLR

-690 RFFPED
+690 RFFPEN

>member
-1 MAIISRIRSYGV
+1 MAMISTLRKQGWLV
-13 ISLAI
+13 LALVGI
-18 GVLILLLFV
+18 GIVGFLIPYDAV
-27 LQSWLTGG
+27 MAM
-35 NGFSIFGG
+35 FGG

-59 QWRAMLQEQSELF
+59 QWRTMLQEQSELF
-72 SYNNSQA
+72 SYNNSQT

-87 NSLIENTLLS
+87 NNLIETTLLQ

-110 ELDEILFGN
+110 ELDDILFGN
-119 FLSAYVKSTFYQG
+119 FLSSYVKSTFYQG

-146 KKMETDK
+146 KKMESEK
-153 PNLFT
+153 PNLYV
-158 GYRKLVIEKRLKEK
+158 GYRRLVVEKRLKEK
-172 YDALVSAGAYV
+172 YDALVGHGAYV

-193 QANDKASIVYVV
+193 QSNDKASIVYVV
-205 KPYAQIMESEISF
+205 KPYAQIMEGEISF
-218 SNDDIENYYNEHKND
+218 SNEDIENYYNEHKND

-241 RTISY
+241 RTIAY

-255 ADSAATLESLQTIAT
+255 ADSAATIESLQAL
-270 AFKAS
+270 AVSFKAS
-275 KTSKADSLFAVTNS
+275 KNVKEDSLFAAING

-295 KVKYALGTFP
+295 KVKYASGSFP
-305 EPFNSQVFSDSV
+305 EPFNTQMSSDSI

-324 VSGGVARVVKL
+324 VSEGIARVVKL

-354 KGASGKA
+354 KGAAGKA

-366 KKVIQ
+366 KKEIQ
-371 AKKNFAE
+371 SKKNFAE

-389 AIKGGD
+389 AVKGGD

-421 IVESQFGTHLIEVTK
+421 VVESQFGTHLIEVTK
-436 KGSPKAVTYYA
+436 KGASKPVTYYA
-447 QVERPIA
+447 QVERPVS

-466 AVDFIQ
+466 AIDFIQ
-472 NHGDSAS
+472 NHGDSVS
-479 FRAGAVESYGGLTSS
+479 FRAGAVESYGSLIFS
-494 PNVRPEAT
+494 PNIRPEAT

-508 SASDIIVWTY
+508 DASEIISWTY
-518 NPETKEGAISQ
+518 SSETEEGTISQ
-529 PISVDDGIVVVCL
+529 PISVEDGIVVVCL

-589 SGQVMTFETL
+589 SGQVKTFENL
-599 SMAMRNIPSSGVQE
+599 SMAMRNIPESGVSE
-613 TESAAV
+613 TESAAI

-625 PTGNISAPIQGKGGV
+625 PTGNISAPIKGKGGV

-657 YVSFRKD
+657 YVAFRKD

-670 SSAPMTLFNSLR
+670 ASAPTTLFNSLR

-690 RFFPED
+690 RFFSED

>member
-1 MAIISRIRSYGV
+1 MAMISTLRKQGWLV
-13 ISLAI
+13 LALVGI
-18 GVLILLLFV
+18 GIVGFLIPYDAV
-27 LQSWLTGG
+27 MAM
-35 NGFSIFGG
+35 FGG
-43 ASDKVGVIN
+43 PSDKVGVIN

-87 NSLIENTLLS
+87 NNLIENTLLQ

-119 FLSAYVKSTFYQG
+119 FLSSYVKSTFYQG

-158 GYRKLVIEKRLKEK
+158 GYRRLVIEKRLKEK

-218 SNDDIENYYNEHKND
+218 SNDDIESYYNEHKND

-255 ADSAATLESLQTIAT
+255 ADSAATLESLQTIAA

-275 KTSKADSLFAVTNS
+275 KTAKADSLFAITNS

-295 KVKYALGTFP
+295 KVKYALGSFP

-371 AKKNFAE
+371 SKKNFAE

-395 LGMFARGAMVPEFDA
+395 LGMFGRGAMVAEFDA

-421 IVESQFGTHLIEVTK
+421 IVETQFGTHLIEVTK
-436 KGSPKAVTYYA
+436 KGAPKAVTYYA

-479 FRAGAVESYGGLTSS
+479 FRAGAVESYGGLTYS
-494 PNVRPEAT
+494 PNVRPEST
-502 AVSGVQ
+502 AVNGVQ

-518 NPETKEGAISQ
+518 NPETKEGSISQ

-613 TESAAV
+613 TESAAI

-670 SSAPMTLFNSLR
+670 SSAPMSLFNSLR
-682 EAAEIEDY
+682 ESAEIEDY

>member
-1 MAIISRIRSYGV
+1 MAMISTLRKQGWLV
-13 ISLAI
+13 LALVGI
-18 GVLILLLFV
+18 GIVGFLIPYDAV
-27 LQSWLTGG
+27 MAM
-35 NGFSIFGG
+35 FGG
-43 ASDKVGVIN
+43 PSDKVGVIN

-87 NSLIENTLLS
+87 NNLIENTLLQ

-119 FLSAYVKSTFYQG
+119 FLSSYVKSTFYQG

-146 KKMETDK
+146 KKMETEK

-158 GYRKLVIEKRLKEK
+158 GYRRLVIEKRLKEK
-172 YDALVSAGAYV
+172 YDALVGAGAYV

-193 QANDKASIVYVV
+193 QSNDKASIVYVV

-218 SNDDIENYYNEHKND
+218 SNEDIENYYNEHKND

-241 RTISY
+241 RTVAY
-246 VRIPLVTSA
+246 VRIPLLTSA
-255 ADSAATLESLQTIAT
+255 ADSAATLESLQTIA
-270 AFKAS
+270 ASFKAN
-275 KTSKADSLFAVTNS
+275 KTSKEDSTFAILNS
-289 GNPANA
+289 GNPANG
-295 KVKYALGTFP
+295 KVKYAFGSFP
-305 EPFNSQVFSDSV
+305 EPLNSQVASDSI

-324 VSGGVARVVKL
+324 VSGGIARVVKL

-354 KGASGKA
+354 KGAAGKA

-371 AKKNFAE
+371 SKKNFAE

-389 AIKGGD
+389 AVKGGD
-395 LGMFARGAMVPEFDA
+395 LGMFGRGAMVAEFDA

-421 IVESQFGTHLIEVTK
+421 IVETQFGTHLIEVTK
-436 KGSPKAVTYYA
+436 KGAPKAVTYYA

-466 AVDFIQ
+466 AIDFIQ
-472 NHGDSAS
+472 THGDSAS
-479 FRAGAVESYGGLTSS
+479 FRAGAVESYGGLTYS

-502 AVSGVQ
+502 AISGVQ
-508 SASDIIVWTY
+508 NASEIIGWTY
-518 NPETKEGAISQ
+518 NPETEEGAISQ

-542 MEIKEKG
+542 MEVKEKG

-562 EVIKE
+562 EVIKD

-579 SSLEEIAGKV
+579 SSMEEIASKV
-589 SGQVMTFETL
+589 SVQVMTFESL
-599 SMAMRNIPSSGVQE
+599 SMAMRNIPASGVQE
-613 TESAAV
+613 TESAAI

-625 PTGNISAPIQGKGGV
+625 PTGNISAPIKGKGGV

-670 SSAPMTLFNSLR
+670 ASAPASLFNSLR

>member
-1 MAIISRIRSYGV
+1 MVNIIIY
-13 ISLAI
+13 
-18 GVLILLLFV
+18 
-27 LQSWLTGG
+27 
-35 NGFSIFGG
+35 
-43 ASDKVGVIN
+43 
-52 GESIKQD
+52 
-59 QWRAMLQEQSELF
+59 
-72 SYNNSQA
+72 
-79 HGLENDVW
+79 
-87 NSLIENTLLS
+87 
-97 PEYQSLGLMVTDE
+97 
-110 ELDEILFGN
+110 
-119 FLSAYVKSTFYQG
+119 
-132 QDSLPFK
+132 
-139 EQMRESF
+139 
-146 KKMETDK
+146 
-153 PNLFT
+153 
-158 GYRKLVIEKRLKEK
+158 LKEK

-193 QANDKASIVYVV
+193 QSNDKASIVYVV

-218 SNDDIENYYNEHKND
+218 SNDDIEKYYNDHKND

-241 RTISY
+241 RTIAY

-255 ADSAATLESLQTIAT
+255 ADSAATLESLQTIA
-270 AFKAS
+270 ASFKAN
-275 KTSKADSLFAVTNS
+275 KTSKEDSTFAVLNS
-289 GNPANA
+289 GNPANG
-295 KVKYALGTFP
+295 KVKYAFGSFP
-305 EPFNSQVFSDSV
+305 EPFNSQALSDSI

-324 VSGGVARVVKL
+324 VSGGIARVAKI

-340 EIDSVQARHILFKE
+340 EVDSVQARHILFKE

-371 AKKNFAE
+371 SKKNFAE

-389 AIKGGD
+389 AVKGGD
-395 LGMFARGAMVPEFDA
+395 LGMFGRGAMVAEFDA

-421 IVESQFGTHLIEVTK
+421 IVETQFGTHLIEVTK
-436 KGSPKAVTYYA
+436 KGAAKAVTYYA
-447 QVERPIA
+447 QVERPIT
-454 PSAATKKETYQK
+454 PSATTKKETYQK
-466 AVDFIQ
+466 AIDFIQ
-472 NHGDSAS
+472 SHGDSAS
-479 FRAGAVESYGGLTSS
+479 FRAGAVESYGGLTYS

-508 SASDIIVWTY
+508 NGSEIIGWTY
-518 NPETKEGAISQ
+518 NLETEEGSISQ

-562 EVIKE
+562 EVIKD

-579 SSLEEIAGKV
+579 SSMEEIAGKV
-589 SGQVMTFETL
+589 TGQVKTFENL
-599 SMAMRNIPSSGVQE
+599 SMAMRNIPESGVGE
-613 TESAAV
+613 TESAAL

-625 PTGNISAPIQGKGGV
+625 PTGNISAPIKGKGGV
-640 YVIQRAADVT
+640 YVIQRVADVT

>member
-1 MAIISRIRSYGV
+1 MAMISTLRKQGWLV
-13 ISLAI
+13 LALVGI
-18 GVLILLLFV
+18 GIVGFLIPYDAV
-27 LQSWLTGG
+27 MAM
-35 NGFSIFGG
+35 FGG

-87 NSLIENTLLS
+87 NNLIETTLLQ

-119 FLSAYVKSTFYQG
+119 FLSSYVKSTFYQG

-146 KKMETDK
+146 KKMETEK

-158 GYRKLVIEKRLKEK
+158 GYRRLVVEKRLKEK
-172 YDALVSAGAYV
+172 YDALVGAGAYV

-193 QANDKASIVYVV
+193 QSNDKASIVYVV
-205 KPYAQIMESEISF
+205 KPYAQIMESEITF
-218 SNDDIENYYNEHKND
+218 SNEDIENYYNEHKND

-241 RTISY
+241 RTIAY

-255 ADSAATLESLQTIAT
+255 SDSAATLESLQALAT
-270 AFKAS
+270 SFKAS
-275 KTSKADSLFAVTNS
+275 KTVKEDSLFAVLNS
-289 GNPANA
+289 GSPANA
-295 KVKYALGTFP
+295 KVKYAAGSFP
-305 EPFNSQVFSDSV
+305 EPFNAQMTSDSL

-324 VSGGVARVVKL
+324 VSGGIARVIKL

-354 KGASGKA
+354 KGAAGKA

-366 KKVIQ
+366 KKEIQ
-371 AKKNFAE
+371 SKKNFAE

-389 AIKGGD
+389 AVKGGD
-395 LGMFARGAMVPEFDA
+395 LGMFARGAMVAEFDA

-436 KGSPKAVTYYA
+436 KGAAKPVTYYA
-447 QVERPIA
+447 QVERPIS
-454 PSAATKKETYQK
+454 PSPATKKDTYQK
-466 AVDFIQ
+466 AIDFIQ
-472 NHGDSAS
+472 NHSDSVS
-479 FRAGAVESYGGLTSS
+479 FRAGAVESYNGLTYS

-502 AVSGVQ
+502 SVSGVQ
-508 SASDIIVWTY
+508 NASEIIVWTY
-518 NPETKEGAISQ
+518 NEDTTEGAISQ

-562 EVIKE
+562 EVIKD

-579 SSLEEIAGKV
+579 NSMEEIAGKV
-589 SGQVMTFETL
+589 TGQVKTFENL
-599 SMAMRNIPSSGVQE
+599 SMAMRNIPESGIQE
-613 TESAAV
+613 TESAPI

-625 PTGNISAPIQGKGGV
+625 PTGNISAPIKGKGGI

-682 EAAEIEDY
+682 ESAEIEDY

>member
-1 MAIISRIRSYGV
+1 MISTLRKQGWLVLALVGIGIVGFLIPYDAVMAM
-13 ISLAI
+13 
-18 GVLILLLFV
+18 
-27 LQSWLTGG
+27 
-35 NGFSIFGG
+35 FGG
-43 ASDKVGVIN
+43 PSDKVGVIN

-72 SYNNSQA
+72 SYNNSQT

-87 NSLIENTLLS
+87 NNLIENTLLQ

-119 FLSAYVKSTFYQG
+119 FLSSYVKSTFYQG

-146 KKMETDK
+146 KKMETEK

-158 GYRKLVIEKRLKEK
+158 GYRRLVVEKRLKEK

-193 QANDKASIVYVV
+193 ASNDKASIVYVV

-218 SNDDIENYYNEHKND
+218 SNEDIENYYNEHKND

-241 RTISY
+241 RTIAY

-255 ADSAATLESLQTIAT
+255 ADSSATLESLNAL
-270 AFKAS
+270 AASFKAS
-275 KTSKADSLFAVTNS
+275 KNAKEDSTFAVLNS

-305 EPFNSQVFSDSV
+305 EPFNTQILSDSI

-324 VSGGVARVVKL
+324 VSGGIARVVKL
-335 TSRGT
+335 TSRGS

-354 KGASGKA
+354 KGAAGKA
-361 KADSL
+361 KCDSL
-366 KKVIQ
+366 KQLITS
-371 AKKNFAE
+371 KKGKFAE
-378 MATKYSTDPGS
+378 LATKYSTDPGS
-389 AIKGGD
+389 AVKGGD
-395 LGMFARGAMVPEFDA
+395 LGMFGRGAMVAEFDA

-415 KVGDLQ
+415 KVGELQ
-421 IVESQFGTHLIEVTK
+421 IVETQFGTHLIEVTK
-436 KGSPKAVTYYA
+436 KGAAKPVTYYA

-479 FRAGAVESYGGLTSS
+479 FRAGAVESYGGLTYS

-508 SASDIIVWTY
+508 NASEIIGWTY
-518 NPETKEGAISQ
+518 NPETEEGAISQ

-549 VPSLRNVY
+549 VPSLRNAY

-567 KKAEKYMAMMTG
+567 KKAEKYMAMMAG

-589 SGQVMTFETL
+589 SGQVKKFENL
-599 SMAMRNIPSSGVQE
+599 SMAMRNIPESGVSE
-613 TESAAV
+613 TESAAI

-625 PTGNISAPIQGKGGV
+625 PTGNISAPIKGKGGV
-640 YVIQRAADVT
+640 YVIQRVADVT

-670 SSAPMTLFNSLR
+670 ASAPMTLFNSLR

>member
-1 MAIISRIRSYGV
+1 MAMISTLRKQGWLV
-13 ISLAI
+13 LALVGI
-18 GVLILLLFV
+18 GIVGFLIPYDAV
-27 LQSWLTGG
+27 MAM
-35 NGFSIFGG
+35 FGG
-43 ASDKVGVIN
+43 PSDKVGVIN
-52 GESIKQD
+52 GENIKQD

-72 SYNNSQA
+72 SYNNSQT

-87 NSLIENTLLS
+87 NNLIENTLLQ
-97 PEYQSLGLMVTDE
+97 PEYQSLGLLVTDE

-119 FLSAYVKSTFYQG
+119 YLSSYVKSTFYQG

-146 KKMETDK
+146 KKMETEK
-153 PNLFT
+153 PTLFT
-158 GYRKLVIEKRLKEK
+158 GYRRLVIEKRLKEK

-193 QANDKASIVYVV
+193 QSNDKAAIVYVV

-218 SNDDIENYYNEHKND
+218 SNEDIETYYNDHKND

-241 RTISY
+241 RTIAY

-255 ADSAATLESLQTIAT
+255 ADSAATLESLQAL
-270 AFKAS
+270 AASFKAS
-275 KTSKADSLFAVTNS
+275 KNAKEDSLFAAING

-295 KVKYALGTFP
+295 KVKYAAGAFP
-305 EPFNSQVFSDSV
+305 EPFNSQVASDSI

-354 KGASGKA
+354 KGAAGKA
-361 KADSL
+361 KCDSL
-366 KKVIQ
+366 KQLISS
-371 AKKNFAE
+371 KKGKFAE
-378 MATKYSTDPGS
+378 LATKYSTDPGS
-389 AIKGGD
+389 AVKGGD
-395 LGMFARGAMVPEFDA
+395 LGMFGRGAMVAEFDA

-421 IVESQFGTHLIEVTK
+421 IVETQFGTHLIEVTK
-436 KGSPKAVTYYA
+436 KGAAKPVSYYA
-447 QVERPIA
+447 QIERPIV
-454 PSAATKKETYQK
+454 PSTATKKETYQK
-466 AVDFIQ
+466 AIDFIQ

-479 FRAGAVESYGGLTSS
+479 FRAGAVESYGGLTYS
-494 PNVRPEAT
+494 PSVRPEAT

-508 SASDIIVWTY
+508 NASEIIGWTY
-518 NPETKEGAISQ
+518 NPETEEGAISQ

-542 MEIKEKG
+542 MEVKEKG

-579 SSLEEIAGKV
+579 SSMEEIAGKV
-589 SGQVMTFETL
+589 SGQVMTFESL

-613 TESAAV
+613 TESAAI

-625 PTGNISAPIQGKGGV
+625 PTGNISAPIKGKGGV
-640 YVIQRAADVT
+640 YVIQRASDVT

-664 KMRGQK
+664 KLRGQK
-670 SSAPMTLFNSLR
+670 ASAPMTLFNSLR

>member
-1 MAIISRIRSYGV
+1 MISTLRKQGWLVLALVGIGIVGFLIPYDAVMAM
-13 ISLAI
+13 
-18 GVLILLLFV
+18 
-27 LQSWLTGG
+27 
-35 NGFSIFGG
+35 FGG
-43 ASDKVGVIN
+43 PSDKVGVIN
-52 GESIKQD
+52 GENIKQD

-72 SYNNSQA
+72 SYNNSQT

-87 NSLIENTLLS
+87 NNLIENTLLQ

-119 FLSAYVKSTFYQG
+119 FLSSYVKSTFYQG

-146 KKMETDK
+146 KKMETEK

-158 GYRKLVIEKRLKEK
+158 GYRRLVVEKRLKEK

-193 QANDKASIVYVV
+193 ASNDKASIVYVV

-218 SNDDIENYYNEHKND
+218 SNEDIENYYNEHKND

-241 RTISY
+241 RTIAY

-255 ADSAATLESLQTIAT
+255 ADSSATLESLNAL
-270 AFKAS
+270 AASFKAS
-275 KTSKADSLFAVTNS
+275 KNAKEDSTFAVLNS

-305 EPFNSQVFSDSV
+305 EPFNTQILSDSI

-324 VSGGVARVVKL
+324 VSGGIARVVKL
-335 TSRGT
+335 TSRGS

-354 KGASGKA
+354 KGAAGKA
-361 KADSL
+361 KCDSL
-366 KKVIQ
+366 KQLITS
-371 AKKNFAE
+371 KKGKFAE
-378 MATKYSTDPGS
+378 LATKYSTDAGS
-389 AIKGGD
+389 AVKGGD
-395 LGMFARGAMVPEFDA
+395 LGMFGRGAMVAEFDA

-415 KVGDLQ
+415 KVGELQ
-421 IVESQFGTHLIEVTK
+421 IVETQFGTHLIEVTK
-436 KGSPKAVTYYA
+436 KGAARPVTYYA

-479 FRAGAVESYGGLTSS
+479 FRAGAVESYGGLTYS

-508 SASDIIVWTY
+508 NASEIIGWTY
-518 NPETKEGAISQ
+518 NPETEEGAISQ

-579 SSLEEIAGKV
+579 SSMEEIAGKV
-589 SGQVMTFETL
+589 SAQVMTFENL
-599 SMAMRNIPSSGVQE
+599 SMAMRNIPSSGVSE
-613 TESAAV
+613 TESAAI

-625 PTGNISAPIQGKGGV
+625 PTGNISAPIKGKGGV
-640 YVIQRAADVT
+640 YVIQRVADVT

-670 SSAPMTLFNSLR
+670 ASAPMTLFNSLR

>member
-1 MAIISRIRSYGV
+1 MAMISTLRKQGWLV
-13 ISLAI
+13 LALVGI
-18 GVLILLLFV
+18 GIVGFLIPYDAV
-27 LQSWLTGG
+27 MAM
-35 NGFSIFGG
+35 FGG
-43 ASDKVGVIN
+43 PSDKVGVIN
-52 GESIKQD
+52 GENIKQD

-72 SYNNSQA
+72 SYNNSQT

-87 NSLIENTLLS
+87 NNLIENTLLQ

-119 FLSAYVKSTFYQG
+119 FLSSYVKSTFYQG

-146 KKMETDK
+146 KKMETEK

-158 GYRKLVIEKRLKEK
+158 GYRRLVVEKRLKEK

-193 QANDKASIVYVV
+193 ASNDKASIVYVV

-218 SNDDIENYYNEHKND
+218 SNEDIENYYNEHKND

-241 RTISY
+241 RTIAY

-255 ADSAATLESLQTIAT
+255 ADSSATLESLNAL
-270 AFKAS
+270 AASFKAS
-275 KTSKADSLFAVTNS
+275 KNAKEDSTFAVLNS

-305 EPFNSQVFSDSV
+305 EPFNTQILSDSI

-324 VSGGVARVVKL
+324 VSGGIARVVKL
-335 TSRGT
+335 TSRGS

-354 KGASGKA
+354 KGAAGKA
-361 KADSL
+361 KCDSL
-366 KKVIQ
+366 KQLITS
-371 AKKNFAE
+371 KKGKFAE
-378 MATKYSTDPGS
+378 LATKYSTDPGS
-389 AIKGGD
+389 AVKGGD
-395 LGMFARGAMVPEFDA
+395 LGMFGRGAMVAEFDA

-415 KVGDLQ
+415 KVGELQ
-421 IVESQFGTHLIEVTK
+421 IVETQFGTHLIEVTK
-436 KGSPKAVTYYA
+436 KGAARPVTYYA

-479 FRAGAVESYGGLTSS
+479 FRAGAVESYGGLTYS

-508 SASDIIVWTY
+508 NASEIIGWTY
-518 NPETKEGAISQ
+518 NPETEEGAISQ

-579 SSLEEIAGKV
+579 SSMEEIAGKV
-589 SGQVMTFETL
+589 SAQVMTFENL
-599 SMAMRNIPSSGVQE
+599 SMAMRNIPSSGVSE
-613 TESAAV
+613 TESAAI

-625 PTGNISAPIQGKGGV
+625 PTGNISAPIKGKGGV
-640 YVIQRAADVT
+640 YVIQRVADVT

-670 SSAPMTLFNSLR
+670 ASAPMTLFNSLR

>member
-1 MAIISRIRSYGV
+1 MAMISTLRKQGWLV
-13 ISLAI
+13 LAVVGI
-18 GVLILLLFV
+18 GIVGFLIPYDAV
-27 LQSWLTGG
+27 MAM
-35 NGFSIFGG
+35 FGG

-52 GESIKQD
+52 GETVKQD
-59 QWRAMLQEQSELF
+59 QWRSMLQEQSELF
-72 SYNNSQA
+72 SYDNSQA

-87 NSLIENTLLS
+87 SNLIETSLLQ

-110 ELDEILFGN
+110 ELDEILFGKY
-119 FLSAYVKSTFYQG
+119 LSSYVKSTFYQG

-146 KKMETDK
+146 KKMETEK
-153 PNLFT
+153 PILFT
-158 GYRKLVIEKRLKEK
+158 GYRRLIIEKRLKEK
-172 YDALVSAGAYV
+172 YDALVGAGAYV

-193 QANDKASIVYVV
+193 ASSDKASIVYVV

-218 SNDDIENYYNEHKND
+218 STGDIETYYNEHKND

-241 RTISY
+241 RTIAY
-246 VRIPLVTSA
+246 VRIPLTTSA
-255 ADSAATLESLQTIAT
+255 SDSSATLESLQTLA
-270 AFKAS
+270 ASFKAS
-275 KTSKADSLFAVTNS
+275 KNAKEDSLFAALNS

-295 KVKYALGTFP
+295 KVKYVAGRFP
-305 EPFNSQVFSDSV
+305 EPFNSQLASDSV

-324 VSGGVARVVKL
+324 VSEGVARVIKL

-354 KGASGKA
+354 KGAEGKS

-366 KKVIQ
+366 KKIIQ
-371 AKKNFAE
+371 SKKNFAE
-378 MATKYSTDPGS
+378 MATKLSTDQGS
-389 AIKGGD
+389 AVKGGD

-421 IVESQFGTHLIEVTK
+421 IVESQFGTHLIELTK
-436 KGSPKAVTYYA
+436 KGAPKAVTYFA
-447 QVERPIA
+447 QVERPIS

-472 NHGDSAS
+472 SHGDSAS
-479 FRAGAVESYGGLTSS
+479 FRAGAVESFGGLTYS

-502 AVSGVQ
+502 AVSGIQ
-508 SASDIIVWTY
+508 NAAEIIGWTY
-518 NPETKEGAISQ
+518 NTETEEGSISQ
-529 PISVDDGIVVVCL
+529 PISVEDGIVVVCL
-542 MEIKEKG
+542 MEVKEKG

-562 EVIKE
+562 EVIKS
-567 KKAEKYMAMMTG
+567 KKAEKFMAMMTG
-579 SSLEEIAGKV
+579 SSMEEIAGKV
-589 SGQVMTFETL
+589 SAQVMTFETL

-613 TESAAV
+613 TESAV
-619 GAAFGL
+619 IGAAFGL
-625 PTGNISAPIQGKGGV
+625 PTGNISAPIKGKGGV
-640 YVIQRAADVT
+640 YVIQRAAEVT
-650 RVESPDN
+650 RAESPDN

-664 KMRGQK
+664 KMRSLK
-670 SSAPMTLFNSLR
+670 ASASATLFNSLR

-690 RFFPED
+690 RFFPEN